1 MFVFFRL
8 YVYTHRWSADGPVP
22 LNSDGHRHEDWSG
35 EADAWHGVEEPA
47 VQHGKNPV
55 AVFKDCEGVDRD
67 GGYEEHQV
75 KDCEGY
81 QQAVESVF
89 PQLRQDDDEY

>member
-1 MFVFFRL
+1 VDVCIIYMQ
-8 YVYTHRWSADGPVP
+8 YASTHRRSADRPVP
-22 LNSDGHRHEDWSG
+22 LNSDGDCHEDRG
-35 EADAWHGVEEPA
+35 GQADAGHGIEEPA

-67 GGYEEHQV
+67 GGYKEHQV
-75 KDCEGY
+75 KDCKGY

-89 PQLRQDDDEY
+89 P

>member
-1 MFVFFRL
+1 MQ
-8 YVYTHRWSADGPVP
+8 YGSTHRWSADRPVP
-22 LNSDGHRHEDWSG
+22 LNSDGDCHEDG
-35 EADAWHGVEEPA
+35 GRQADAWHGVEEPA

-67 GGYEEHQV
+67 GGYKEHQV
-75 KDCEGY
+75 KNCEGY

-89 PQLRQDDDEY
+89 PQLQG